1 VTRLTPVGAVP
12 GALEILGY
20 PYPAL
25 KGGAITYRRAIATE
39 FSRTSPVFPCMCCAA
54 RWLAARVLMSRF
66 SACDNRTTSLASFAI
81 MLAYVFWTNIT
92 PLSELAHGLVLP
104 ESTYFRQMA
113 AQNRTATQEVVVSKY
128 FMVLL
133 VLLFS
138 ALAAAAQGSQ
148 SHLPAA
154 PTGSQTIPADAMQ
167 QVNPVRP
174 TPESI
179 AQGKK
184 YYGYDCAMCHG
195 ENGDGKGDVAVDE
208 KLKLKDYRDPTAL
221 QNMSDGELFYVIKNG
236 KGQMPPEGGRVK
248 DAELWNLVNYI
259 RSLSHK

>member
-1 VTRLTPVGAVP
+1 
-12 GALEILGY
+12 
-20 PYPAL
+20 
-25 KGGAITYRRAIATE
+25 
-39 FSRTSPVFPCMCCAA
+39 
-54 RWLAARVLMSRF
+54 
-66 SACDNRTTSLASFAI
+66 
-81 MLAYVFWTNIT
+81 
-92 PLSELAHGLVLP
+92 
-104 ESTYFRQMA
+104 
-113 AQNRTATQEVVVSKY
+113 
-128 FMVLL
+128 MVLL

-138 ALAAAAQGSQ
+138 ALAAAGQASQ
-148 SHLPAA
+148 SHLQAA

-167 QVNPVRP
+167 QVNPVKA

-208 KLKLKDYRDPTAL
+208 KLKLKDYRDRASL
-221 QNMSDGELFYVIKNG
+221 QTMTDGELFYVIKNG
-236 KGQMPPEGGRVK
+236 RGQMPPEGGRVK

>member
-1 VTRLTPVGAVP
+1 
-12 GALEILGY
+12 
-20 PYPAL
+20 
-25 KGGAITYRRAIATE
+25 
-39 FSRTSPVFPCMCCAA
+39 
-54 RWLAARVLMSRF
+54 
-66 SACDNRTTSLASFAI
+66 
-81 MLAYVFWTNIT
+81 
-92 PLSELAHGLVLP
+92 
-104 ESTYFRQMA
+104 
-113 AQNRTATQEVVVSKY
+113 VVVLKH
-128 FMVLL
+128 FLVLL

-138 ALAAAAQGSQ
+138 ALAAAAPGS
-148 SHLPAA
+148 LTP
-154 PTGSQTIPADAMQ
+154 SQDTTQTTPGDAMHQ
-167 QVNPVRP
+167 GNPVKA

-208 KLKLKDYRDPTAL
+208 KLKLKDYRDPASL
-221 QNMSDGELFYVIKNG
+221 QNMTDAELFSIIKNG